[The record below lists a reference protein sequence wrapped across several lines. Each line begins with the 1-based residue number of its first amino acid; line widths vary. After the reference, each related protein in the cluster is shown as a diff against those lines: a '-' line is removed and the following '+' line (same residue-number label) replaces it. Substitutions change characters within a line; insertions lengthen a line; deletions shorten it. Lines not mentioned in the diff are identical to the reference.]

1 MHACGHDVHMTVL
14 RCCRYIF
21 ENRSEWQG
29 NLILVLEPA
38 EEVSG
43 GARNMIKDG
52 LFTRFPRPDYN
63 LAFHVNAGMPTEKVG
78 FYRVGYG
85 KCRLS

>member
-1 MHACGHDVHMTVL
+1 M
-14 RCCRYIF
+14 
-21 ENRSEWQG
+21 
-29 NLILVLEPA
+29 ILVLEPA

-63 LAFHVNAGMPTEKVG
+63 LAFHVNAGMPTGKVG
-78 FYRVGYG
+78 FLPGWAMANVDSVDITVKGIGGHGAYPHA
-85 KCRLS
+85 